1 MLVNVNNEK
10 GQSLVEF
17 CLIVPLFLLMIIGM
31 IYGGCAYAD
40 YLQYSTAVREA
51 ARDIAIQ
58 DKDRRQALIMGLS
71 NNSAGTIAQYANPLT
86 NLYEPHFSARLIEEE
101 IAGNEN
107 GDNNSGNTTK
117 KMSFVKVSVVLK
129 LAEDVSVLPERLG
142 PLQCTMPIEKD
153 LEDDN

>member
-17 CLIVPLFLLMIIGM
+17 CLIVPLFLLMILGM

-58 DKDRRQALIMGLS
+58 DKDRRQALITGLS

-86 NLYEPHFSARLIEEE
+86 NLYEPRFSARLIEEE
-101 IAGNEN
+101 VGSGDSDTGN
-107 GDNNSGNTTK
+107 STK
-117 KMSFVKVSVVLK
+117 LRFVEVSVVLT
-129 LAEDVSVLPERLG
+129 LAEDVSVLPEHLG
-142 PLQCTMPIEKD
+142 PLQCTMPIEQE
-153 LEDDN
+153 LEGDD